1 MTKIQ
6 DLISNREERHQKIQL
21 WANQYESEYALRLAI
36 AAADDYSE
44 ELFLAKTDP
53 KARYTHIVAESDYL
67 EDFREGWEYTLRHFI
82 EQYKEAVQQHPKE
95 EYLMKN
101 KPIPSNIYPSSKRR
115 FEEDADTNQPERY
128 PIKLISYLRCHY
140 CNLDFHDVKER
151 REHEL
156 EWHV

>member
-1 MTKIQ
+1 MVESIEQNQKKMTKIQ
-6 DLISNREERHQKIQL
+6 DFISNREERHQKIQL
-21 WANQYESEYALRLAI
+21 WSDLYESEYALRLT
-36 AAADDYSE
+36 ADDYSE
-44 ELFLAKTDP
+44 DFFLAKTDP
-53 KARYTHIVAESDYL
+53 NAKYTHVVAESDYF

-95 EYLMKN
+95 EYLRKN
-101 KPIPSNIYPSSKRR
+101 KPIPSNDI
-115 FEEDADTNQPERY
+115 DQPKRY

-151 REHEL
+151 KEHEL